1 MGHRFDFDLNM
12 LVALHALIEEKS
24 VSKAA
29 RRMGVTQPGMT
40 YTLNKL
46 RTQFNDQLLIRS
58 TNEMRLSDLAA
69 ELEAPLQEMF
79 EKVNRVIYHK
89 RAFQPQDCELQFRLF
104 LGYGEQSELVERLF
118 NHLSRQAPR
127 ARLRITPKASQE
139 LLDQG
144 LVDCML
150 WHTAIEGWHYC
161 KLIHLA
167 QYVLIAR
174 PGHPLF
180 ANGAPDLRTFA
191 SYGHIA
197 VEHAMDAHSPLEQ
210 DISEALAQN
219 GLELRQSAVVVS
231 YETAAGM
238 VEKSDLIAIV
248 PDHIASQYK
257 VAWMPPPLT
266 PRPMA
271 VYMVWHERTHRHPAH
286 AWFRAQVIDVLAS
299 MLPEREPQG

>member
-40 YTLNKL
+40 YTLNRL
-46 RTQFNDQLLIRS
+46 RTQFNDQLLIRG
-58 TNEMRLSDLAA
+58 TNEMRLSELAT

-89 RAFQPQDCELQFRLF
+89 RAFRPQDCELQFRLF
-104 LGYGEQSELVERLF
+104 IGYGEQSGLVEKLF
-118 NHLSRQAPR
+118 QHMARQAPR
-127 ARLRITPKASQE
+127 ACLRITPKASQE

-150 WHTAIEGWHYC
+150 WNSATEGWHYC

-167 QYVLIAR
+167 QHVLIAR
-174 PGHPLF
+174 PGHPLL
-180 ANGAPDLRTFA
+180 ANGTPDLESFA
-191 SYGHIA
+191 RYGHIA
-197 VEHAMDAHSPLEQ
+197 VEHNMEALSTLEQ
-210 DISEALAQN
+210 DIAETLAQN
-219 GLELRQSAVVVS
+219 GLPVRQSAVVVS

-248 PDHIASQYK
+248 PEHIAWQYA
-257 VAWMPPPLT
+257 VTRVEPPLT
-266 PRPMA
+266 LRPFS
-271 VYMVWHERTHRHPAH
+271 VYLVWHERTHRHPAH

-299 MLPEREPQG
+299 MLPTEAAP

>member
-1 MGHRFDFDLNM
+1 MAHKPDFDLNM

-29 RRMGVTQPGMT
+29 RRMSITQPGMT

-46 RTQFNDQLLIRS
+46 RTQFNDQLLIRGA
-58 TNEMRLSDLAA
+58 NEMRLSDLAA

-89 RAFQPQDCELQFRLF
+89 RTFQPRDCELQFRLF
-104 LGYGEQSELVERLF
+104 LGYGEQSGLIEALF
-118 NHLSRQAPR
+118 QQLRRQAPK

-144 LVDCML
+144 QVDCMI
-150 WHTAIEGWHYC
+150 WHTATEGWHYC
-161 KLIHLA
+161 KLIHLSH
-167 QYVLIAR
+167 YVLIAR
-174 PGHPLF
+174 PGHPLLSQRK
-180 ANGAPDLRTFA
+180 PDLKTFA

-197 VEHAMDAHSPLEQ
+197 VEHYMDTHSSLQQ
-210 DISEALAQN
+210 DIAEAIAQN
-219 GLELRQSAVVVS
+219 GLTLRQSAVVVS

-248 PDHIASQYK
+248 PEHIAGQYR
-257 VAWMPPPLT
+257 VECLPPPLAL
-266 PRPMA
+266 RPMA
-271 VYMVWHERTHRHPAH
+271 IYLVWHERTHRHPAH
-286 AWFRAQVIDVLAS
+286 AWFRAQVINLLSSLFPVAQ
-299 MLPEREPQG
+299 LP

>member
-1 MGHRFDFDLNM
+1 VAHKFDFDLNM

-46 RTQFNDQLLIRS
+46 RAQFNDQLLIRS
-58 TNEMRLSDLAA
+58 TNEMRLSDLAT

-104 LGYGEQSELVERLF
+104 LGYGEQSELIETLFQHLRL
-118 NHLSRQAPR
+118 QAPQ

-144 LVDCML
+144 QVDCMV
-150 WHTAIEGWHYC
+150 WHTATEGWHYC

-167 QYVLIAR
+167 RHVLIAR
-174 PGHPLF
+174 PGHPIL
-180 ANGAPDLRTFA
+180 ASGNPDLRTFA
-191 SYGHIA
+191 SYGHVA
-197 VEHAMDAHSPLEQ
+197 VEHNLEVHSSLQQ
-210 DISEALAQN
+210 DISEAIAQN
-219 GLELRQSAVVVS
+219 GLTLRQSAVVVS

-238 VEKSDLIAIV
+238 VAKSDLIAIV
-248 PDHIASQYK
+248 PEHIASQHQ
-257 VAWMPPPLT
+257 VVCLPPPLAL
-266 PRPMA
+266 RPMA
-271 VYMVWHERTHRHPAH
+271 IYLVWHERTHRHPAH
-286 AWFRAQVIDVLAS
+286 IWFRSQVISVLS
-299 MLPEREPQG
+299 SLLPNCEPA